1 MSNPFSVWWTTD
13 VERVR
18 YYLGIPLTPEKTAML
33 IAAMTNVEQQS
44 HDAVRRA
51 RELLDQLE
59 AAEREINSARPFAGQ
74 RFANGVTWFQNKRLE
89 SIKAEARRIAK
100 NLAYILGLT
109 VERDVWEE
117 PVISRPRSHGLVS
130 RS

>member
-1 MSNPFSVWWTTD
+1 MSNPFSVWWGTD

-33 IAAMTNVEQQS
+33 IAAMLNVEQQS

-51 RELLDQLE
+51 RELLDELE
-59 AAEREINSARPFAGQ
+59 AADREINSARPFAGQ
-74 RFANGVTWFQNKRLE
+74 RVARGVVWFPNKRLE

-109 VERDVWEE
+109 VERDVWED
-117 PVISRPRSHGLVS
+117 PSVNRPRGYGLVS